1 MGLVLTEVLAFSVL
15 YPPVVVV
22 VSVTVVVGVDGFVP
36 EVLELTLA
44 GVVVDEAEAFIVV
57 LRRTEAV
64 EKKGVVLRLP
74 VEDG

>member
-1 MGLVLTEVLAFSVL
+1 MGLVLTEVLAFAVL

-22 VSVTVVVGVDGFVP
+22 VSVSVVMGVDGFVP

-44 GVVVDEAEAFIVV
+44 GVVLDEAEAVIVV

-64 EKKGVVLRLP
+64 EEKDVL
-74 VEDG
+74 

>member
-1 MGLVLTEVLAFSVL
+1 M
-15 YPPVVVV
+15 
-22 VSVTVVVGVDGFVP
+22 SVTVVVGVDGFVP

>member
-1 MGLVLTEVLAFSVL
+1 MGLVLTEILAFAVL

-22 VSVTVVVGVDGFVP
+22 VSVSVVMGVDGFVP

-57 LRRTEAV
+57 L
-64 EKKGVVLRLP
+64 
-74 VEDG
+74 

>member
-1 MGLVLTEVLAFSVL
+1 MGLVLTEVLAFAVL

-22 VSVTVVVGVDGFVP
+22 VSVTVVVGVDGLVP

-57 LRRTEAV
+57 L
-64 EKKGVVLRLP
+64 
-74 VEDG
+74 

>member
-1 MGLVLTEVLAFSVL
+1 MGLVLTEVLAFAVL
-15 YPPVVVV
+15 YPAVVVV

-57 LRRTEAV
+57 LRLTEAV
-64 EKKGVVLRLP
+64 EEKDVL
-74 VEDG
+74 

>member
-22 VSVTVVVGVDGFVP
+22 ASVTVVVGVDGFVP